1 MILFEGG
8 CEPET
13 EMSDLLTSLY
23 PWTKSFHVMSVLA
36 WMAGLFYL
44 PRLYVYHV
52 EQIELG
58 SPADAT
64 FQTMERKLLRQIMNP
79 AMVAT
84 WSFGLLL
91 ALTPGIVDWSAVWPW
106 TKALAIGGMTW
117 FHHWLGLRR
126 KDFAAGRNT
135 RTGRTYRLMNE
146 VPTLLM
152 VVIVIS
158 VIVRPF

>member
-1 MILFEGG
+1 
-8 CEPET
+8 
-13 EMSDLLTSLY
+13 MSDLLTSLY

-52 EQIELG
+52 EQIAPG

-84 WSFGLLL
+84 WGFGLLL

-106 TKALAIGGMTW
+106 TKAASIGGMTW

-135 RTGRTYRLMNE
+135 RTGRTYRMMNE

-152 VVIVIS
+152 AVIVIS